1 MAGSS
6 TLVRTAPF
14 QGVEAGSNPAPA
26 TQFGKKLEDPVN
38 VLEQYWLVAQLVRA
52 SP

>member
-1 MAGSS
+1 MMMAGSS

-26 TQFGKKLEDPVN
+26 TTIQEIARGSCKCT
-38 VLEQYWLVAQLVRA
+38 RA
-52 SP
+52 ILAGSSVG